1 MGSASDGKA
10 DQDHDQDRVERKSRQ
25 TGGDAPA
32 AGSLEEREA
41 VARDEDDEFDDGES
55 DDGDED

>member
-1 MGSASDGKA
+1 MSPINEHSEKS
-10 DQDHDQDRVERKSRQ
+10 DQDQAERKSRQ

-41 VARDEDDEFDDGES
+41 VATDEDDEFEDDDT
-55 DDGDED
+55 DDA